1 MTPFPA
7 ITDLVPHRPP
17 MVFLDAV
24 TGFTPTTLT
33 ANYTPPAGHWSGS
46 AGMPSYLGIEM
57 IAQAIA
63 AHNSLL
69 SRQTDASAPPSL
81 GVLLGTRRYEATAS
95 SFPAHLPLTIRI
107 EEKVQDPQGFGAFEG
122 TITDGDGRQLAK
134 ATVKVFRP
142 ADFRDY
148 IVTQRPS

>member
-1 MTPFPA
+1 MKPFPA
-7 ITDLVPHRPP
+7 IADLVPHRPP

-33 ANYTPPAGHWSGS
+33 ATYTPPAGHWSGT

-57 IAQAIA
+57 IAQGIA

-69 SRQTDASAPPSL
+69 SRQTDASSSPSL
-81 GVLLGTRRYEATAS
+81 GVLLGTRRYEATAAT
-95 SFPAHLPLTIRI
+95 FPAGRPLTISI

-122 TITDGDGRQLAK
+122 IVADAEGRPVAK